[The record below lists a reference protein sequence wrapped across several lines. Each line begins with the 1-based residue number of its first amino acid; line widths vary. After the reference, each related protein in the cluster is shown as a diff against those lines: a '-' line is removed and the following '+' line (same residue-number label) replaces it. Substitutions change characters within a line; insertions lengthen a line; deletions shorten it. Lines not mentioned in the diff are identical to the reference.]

1 MQAVCI
7 ASILD
12 FHFGDSQPPGSGLRC
27 RGDEIVEQHVCSGQI
42 KGAGI

>member
-12 FHFGDSQPPGSGLRC
+12 FHLETVNPPGSGLRC